1 MGSLNY
7 IAPEIL
13 EGSGHSFEVDL
24 FSIGV
29 MFFELICGSLPYGDD
44 ENDPVKV
51 YQAIMSLRV
60 QFPNWIKNKPMKLL
74 IRRLCRRNPS
84 KRKLLTFESIKANET
99 FKGLNWNK
107 IEQKGYF
114 AKHNPKLFRGHISKK
129 KIIQMKKTAISFE
142 EHFNQPNE
150 LLEI

>member
-51 YQAIMSLRV
+51 YQAIMTLRV
-60 QFPNWIKNKPMKLL
+60 QFPNWMKKKNKPIKKL
-74 IRRLCRRNPS
+74 IRRLMKRDPI
-84 KRKLLTFESIKANET
+84 KRKL
-99 FKGLNWNK
+99 
-107 IEQKGYF
+107 
-114 AKHNPKLFRGHISKK
+114 
-129 KIIQMKKTAISFE
+129 
-142 EHFNQPNE
+142 
-150 LLEI
+150 